1 MSTKRVAI
9 RTDANS
15 EIGTGHFMRCLTLAE
30 ELKKN
35 GAQVCFVARSLP
47 SYLSQMLQ
55 DRNINLYP
63 LQEGR
68 SAEELDDLPH
78 SKWLKMSQHQD
89 AMQTLEVL
97 GSNKFEWLIVD
108 HYAIDC
114 RWESLLKGVANK
126 IMVIDDLADRQH
138 DCDVLLD
145 QNYYHDMDKRY
156 SGKVPGSCNLL
167 LGPKYALL
175 RDEFREIR
183 KFVKTRDGLI
193 KNILIFF
200 GGIDSRNYTTMA
212 LEALV
217 ELGWSVDVDI
227 VIGQQHP
234 NIKQLEEIAKVNNYK
249 LHIQTSE
256 MAKLMLKADLAIGAA
271 GSASWERCCLGL
283 PCLVVAVADNQI
295 QSAIDLS
302 SVGASIYI
310 GKYSEMSKFKISRAL
325 REVVSTGKIIN
336 CSIKCRQIVE
346 PNGVCE
352 ISKLITGV

>member
-1 MSTKRVAI
+1 MSTKRVVI

-15 EIGTGHFMRCLTLAE
+15 GIGTGHFMRCLTLAE

-35 GAQVCFVARSLP
+35 GAQVCFVTRGLP
-47 SYLSQMLQ
+47 PYLSQMLQ
-55 DRNINLYP
+55 DRSFNLYP
-63 LQEGR
+63 LQEGG
-68 SAEELDDLPH
+68 SADVLDDLPH
-78 SKWLKMSQHQD
+78 SKWLKVSQHRD
-89 AMQTLEVL
+89 AMQTLEAL
-97 GSNKFEWLIVD
+97 KNDRFDWLIID
-108 HYAIDC
+108 HYAIDY
-114 RWESLLKGVANK
+114 RWESLLKGAAKK

-145 QNYYHDMDKRY
+145 QNYYHDMNQRY
-156 SGKVPGSCNLL
+156 IGKVPDPCNLM

-183 KFVKTRDGLI
+183 KYVKTRDGLI

-200 GGIDSRNYTTMA
+200 GGVDSRNYTTMA
-212 LEALV
+212 IEALV
-217 ELGWSVDVDI
+217 ELGWSVDVNI

-310 GKYSEMSKFKISRAL
+310 GKYSEVNKFKILKAL
-325 REVVSTGKIIN
+325 REVVSTKKIIN